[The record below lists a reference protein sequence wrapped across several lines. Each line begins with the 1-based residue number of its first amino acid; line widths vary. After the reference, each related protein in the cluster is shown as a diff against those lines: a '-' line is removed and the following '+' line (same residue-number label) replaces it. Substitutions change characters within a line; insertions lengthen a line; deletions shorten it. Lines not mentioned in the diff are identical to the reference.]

1 MKQHPIILF
10 DGVCNFCNGA
20 INFIIKQDKK
30 GLFRF
35 AALQSGAGQQL
46 LDLYH
51 LKKGDFESFVLL
63 DGEKVYY
70 KSRASLKIFCQ
81 LPWYW
86 RWTQVFWIIPKFVR
100 DSLYN
105 IIAKNRYK
113 WFGKKEQCM
122 IPTPEQRMRFL
133 S

>member
-1 MKQHPIILF
+1 MDRHPIILF

-20 INFIIKQDKK
+20 VNFIIRRDKQ

-35 AALQSGAGQQL
+35 AALQSDPGQRL
-46 LDLYH
+46 LEQYH
-51 LKKGDFESFVLL
+51 LKKDDFESFVLL
-63 DGEKVYY
+63 DGGKVYY
-70 KSRASLKIFCQ
+70 KSSASLKIFSQ

-86 RWTQVFWIIPKFVR
+86 IWTQVFWVIPTSFR
-100 DSLYN
+100 DILYT

-122 IPTPEQRMRFL
+122 IPTPEQRRRFL